1 VRALADTD
9 PALGHVGFQE
19 RNEAIAIVYP
29 SGKLSV
35 YSFPMHALGLA
46 TVTRR
51 HVMLHRSLEAH

>member
-1 VRALADTD
+1 MDRERHASSPRIALRALAD
-9 PALGHVGFQE
+9 
-19 RNEAIAIVYP
+19 
-29 SGKLSV
+29 V